1 MLNIL
6 KFCFSYAVCLL
17 PNFVSGLLGVGLR
30 GDWVRSAA
38 TYVTVSFE
46 DILGNGGGF
55 WGKLHG
61 IGDSFLSSIG
71 DVRCYAVVM

>member
-46 DILGNGGGF
+46 DILGNGGVSGENSMV
-55 WGKLHG
+55 LETH
-61 IGDSFLSSIG
+61 FL
-71 DVRCYAVVM
+71 AVLGM